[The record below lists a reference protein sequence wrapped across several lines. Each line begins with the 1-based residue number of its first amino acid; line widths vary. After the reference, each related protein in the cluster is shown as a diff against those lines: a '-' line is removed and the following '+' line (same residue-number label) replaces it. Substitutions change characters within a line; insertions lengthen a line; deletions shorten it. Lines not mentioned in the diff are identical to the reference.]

1 MNRGFVQKIFGS
13 RNERV
18 LRKLR
23 RNVTRINALEAEC
36 QACSD
41 TALRERTGV
50 LRQRHAAGETLEVLL
65 PEAFALM
72 RESAR
77 RTLGLRHFDSQLIG
91 GMVLHEGRIAEMAT
105 GEGKT
110 LVATLPVYLNA
121 LTGQGV
127 HVVTVNEYLAQRDAE
142 WMRPAYEALG
152 LTVGVIRSSQTLE
165 AKKAAYQSDV
175 VYGTNHEFV
184 FDYLRDNMA
193 FEPGDRVH
201 RGLYYAIVD
210 EVDSI
215 LIDEAR
221 TPLIISGPV
230 EEDTDLY
237 AVVDRMARRLTPQRE
252 PDGPGDFEV
261 DEKTKQTHLTEEGH
275 RRVEALLLEHR
286 LIAPGESLYEPKNLK
301 FMHYVQAGLR
311 AHWLYKRE
319 VDYIVRDGEIV
330 IVDEFTGRTMEGR
343 RWSEGLHQAIEA
355 KEGLKV
361 QAENQT
367 LASITYQNYFRLYEK
382 LAGMTG
388 TADTEAYEFLDIYR
402 LEVLVIPTHRPMIR
416 DDLPDLVY
424 LSRKRKF
431 DAIVEDIVERHSQ
444 GQPILVG
451 TTSIETSEYLS
462 GLLAQRKVPHE
473 VLNAK
478 QHQREAEIVAQAG
491 RPGRVTIATNMAGRG
506 TDIVLGGNLNVEIA
520 ALGGDAE
527 RIAAARVAWEERH
540 AAVLAAGGLAI
551 IGTERHES
559 RRIDNQ
565 LRGRAGRQGDPGVS
579 RFYLSLEDDLMR
591 IFAGDRLKGL
601 MGKLGMQDDEALEHP
616 WVTRTIESAQRKVE
630 AHNYDM
636 RKQLLEYDDV
646 ANEQRKLVY
655 RQRNELL
662 DAEDVGD
669 RIRGMQADV
678 ISSLLEPHILPGTV
692 AEHWDIGTLET
703 DLKRDFDLDTGL
715 VAWIREHPDGTQEE
729 LTVYLCGKLD
739 TQWQE
744 KVRKLGADEMNRF
757 ARQVML
763 MTLDDLWK
771 EHLAA
776 MDYLRQGIHLRG
788 FAQVDPKQA
797 YKSEAFTMFT
807 ELLDRILF
815 ETVSVLAKVEV
826 RSPEEVAAEE
836 QRRRNPKK
844 WHLAQADYA
853 EEGSREGPGADTL
866 LVPSTPFVRSGR
878 KVGRNEPCPCGSGL
892 KYKNCHG
899 RIQEH

>member
-1 MNRGFVQKIFGS
+1 MIRGLVQKIFGS

-18 LRKLR
+18 LRRLNR
-23 RNVTRINALEAEC
+23 DVGRINALEAEC
-36 QACSD
+36 QKLTD
-41 TALRERTGV
+41 VELRERTGG
-50 LRQRHAAGETLEVLL
+50 LKARQAGGEALKALL

-77 RTLGLRHFDSQLIG
+77 RTLGLRHFDSQLLG

-121 LTGQGV
+121 LTGRSV
-127 HVVTVNEYLAQRDAE
+127 HVVTVNEYLASRDAE

-152 LTVGVIRSSQTLE
+152 LTVGVIRSNQSLE
-165 AKKAAYQSDV
+165 DKKAAYQADV

-193 FEPGDRVH
+193 FEPEERVH
-201 RGLYYAIVD
+201 RDLSYGIVD

-230 EEDTDLY
+230 EEDTNLY
-237 AVVDRMARRLTPQRE
+237 AVVDRIARRLTPQQE
-252 PDGPGDFEV
+252 SGGPGDFEI
-261 DEKTKQTHLTEEGH
+261 DEKTKQTHLTEDGH
-275 RRVEALLLEHR
+275 RRVEELLLENS

-301 FMHYVQAGLR
+301 FMHYVQAALR

-319 VDYIVRDGEIV
+319 VDYIVRDREVV

-355 KEGLKV
+355 KEGLRV

-367 LASITYQNYFRLYEK
+367 LASISYQNYFRIYEK

-402 LEVLVIPTHRPMIR
+402 LEVVVVPTHRPMVR

-424 LSRKRKF
+424 LEKKKKF
-431 DAIVEDIVERHSQ
+431 DAIVEDIVDRHAHD
-444 GQPILVG
+444 QPILVG
-451 TTSIETSEYLS
+451 TTSIENSEYLS
-462 GLLAQRKVPHE
+462 ALLTQRKVPHA

-506 TDIVLGGNLNVEIA
+506 TDIVLGGNLTAEIA
-520 ALGGDAE
+520 TLSGDAA
-527 RIAAARVAWEERH
+527 RIDAARVDWNARH
-540 AAVLAAGGLAI
+540 ATVLKAGGLAI

-591 IFAGDRLKGL
+591 IFAADRLKGL
-601 MGKLGMQDDEALEHP
+601 MGKLGMQEDEAIEHP
-616 WVTRTIESAQRKVE
+616 WVTRTIENAQRKVE

-662 DAEDVGD
+662 DADDVGE

-678 ISSLLEPHILPGTV
+678 IDSLLTPHILPGTY
-692 AEHWDIGTLET
+692 AEHWELGSLEE
-703 DLKRDFDLDTGL
+703 DLKRDFELETGL
-715 VAWIREHPDGTQEE
+715 SAWIREHPEGSGEALATHLVQ
-729 LTVYLCGKLD
+729 KLES
-739 TQWQE
+739 QWQE
-744 KVRKLGADEMNRF
+744 KIRRLGADEMNRF

-815 ETVSVLAKVEV
+815 DTVSVLAKVEV
-826 RSPEEVAAEE
+826 RSPEEVAAAE
-836 QRRRNPKK
+836 QRRRKPEN
-844 WHLAQADYA
+844 WRLQQA
-853 EEGSREGPGADTL
+853 EFEGGVSTEHPGADAL
-866 LVPSTPFVRSGR
+866 IPSIPFVRSGR
-878 KVGRNEPCPCGSGL
+878 KIGRNEPCPCGSGL

-899 RIQEH
+899 RIQDA

>member
-1 MNRGFVQKIFGS
+1 MIRGLAQKIFGS

-18 LRKLR
+18 LRRLGR
-23 RNVTRINALEAEC
+23 DVVRINTLEAAC
-36 QACSD
+36 QALSD
-41 TALRERTGV
+41 TALRERTG
-50 LRQRHAAGETLEVLL
+50 LLKTRHAGGESLKVLL

-77 RTLGLRHFDSQLIG
+77 RTLGLRHFDSQIVG

-121 LTGQGV
+121 LTGRSV
-127 HVVTVNEYLAQRDAE
+127 HVVTVNEYLASRDAE

-152 LTVGVIRSSQTLE
+152 LKVGVIQSNQSLE
-165 AKKAAYQSDV
+165 DKKAAYQADV

-201 RGLYYAIVD
+201 RGLSYGIVD

-237 AVVDRMARRLTPQRE
+237 AVVDRIARRLTPQRE
-252 PDGPGDFEV
+252 PSGPGDFEI
-261 DEKTKQTHLTEEGH
+261 DEKTKQTHLTEDGH
-275 RRVEALLLEHR
+275 RRVEALLLENR

-319 VDYIVRDGEIV
+319 VDYIVRDREIV

-355 KEGLKV
+355 KEGLRV

-367 LASITYQNYFRLYEK
+367 LASISYQNYFRLYEK

-402 LEVLVIPTHRPMIR
+402 LEVVVVPTHRPMVR
-416 DDLPDLVY
+416 QDLPDLIY
-424 LSRKRKF
+424 LGKKKKF
-431 DAIVEDIVERHSQ
+431 EAIVEDIVERHGQ

-451 TTSIETSEYLS
+451 TTSIENSEYLS
-462 GLLAQRKVPHE
+462 GLLTQRKVPHE

-506 TDIVLGGNLNVEIA
+506 TDIVLGGNLNAEIA
-520 ALGGDAE
+520 TLAGD
-527 RIAAARVAWEERH
+527 AARVAAARSDWNERH
-540 AAVLAAGGLAI
+540 AAVLHAGGLAI

-591 IFAGDRLKGL
+591 IFAADRLKGL
-601 MGKLGMQDDEALEHP
+601 MGKLGMQEDEALEHP
-616 WVTRTIESAQRKVE
+616 WVTRTIENAQRKVE

-646 ANEQRKLVY
+646 ANEQRKLIY
-655 RQRNELL
+655 RQRNDLL
-662 DAEDVGD
+662 DADDVGE

-678 ISSLLEPHILPGTV
+678 IDSLLAPHILPGTY
-692 AEHWDIGTLET
+692 AEHWDLGSLEE
-703 DLKRDFDLDTGL
+703 DLKRDFDLETGL
-715 VAWIREHPDGTQEE
+715 SAWIREHPEGSGEE
-729 LTVYLCGKLD
+729 LSVYLTGKLE

-826 RSPEEVAAEE
+826 RSPEEVAAAE
-836 QRRRNPKK
+836 QRRRKPQN
-844 WHLAQADYA
+844 WRLEQADY
-853 EEGSREGPGADTL
+853 ESGAPSETQSSEA
-866 LVPSTPFVRSGR
+866 LVPSMPFVRSGR

-899 RIQEH
+899 RIQDA

>member
-1 MNRGFVQKIFGS
+1 MIRGLVQKVFGS

-18 LRKLR
+18 LRRLGR
-23 RNVTRINALEAEC
+23 DVVRINALEPGC
-36 QACSD
+36 QALTDS
-41 TALRERTGV
+41 ALKERTDV
-50 LRQRHAAGETLEVLL
+50 LKSRLAGGESLKSLL

-77 RTLGLRHFDSQLIG
+77 RTLGLRHFDSQLLG

-121 LTGQGV
+121 LTGRSV
-127 HVVTVNEYLAQRDAE
+127 HLVTVNEYLASRDAE

-152 LTVGVIRSSQTLE
+152 LRVGVIRANQSLE
-165 AKKAAYQSDV
+165 DKKAAYLADV

-201 RGLYYAIVD
+201 RGLSYGIVD

-230 EEDTDLY
+230 EEDTELY
-237 AVVDRMARRLTPQRE
+237 AVVDRIARRLTPQRE
-252 PDGPGDFEV
+252 PGGPGDFEI
-261 DEKTKQTHLTEEGH
+261 DEKTKQTHLTEDGH
-275 RRVEALLLEHR
+275 RRVEALLLENR

-319 VDYIVRDGEIV
+319 VDYIVRDREIV

-343 RWSEGLHQAIEA
+343 RWSDGLHQAIEA
-355 KEGLKV
+355 KEGLRV

-367 LASITYQNYFRLYEK
+367 LASISYQNYFRLYEK

-402 LEVLVIPTHRPMIR
+402 LEVVVVPTHRPMVR
-416 DDLPDLVY
+416 MDLPDLIY
-424 LSRKRKF
+424 LGKKKKF
-431 DAIVEDIVERHSQ
+431 EAIVEDIVERHRQ

-451 TTSIETSEYLS
+451 TTSIENSEYLS
-462 GLLAQRKVPHE
+462 GLLTQRKIPHE

-506 TDIVLGGNLNVEIA
+506 TDIVLGGNLNAEIA
-520 ALGGDAE
+520 TLGKDTT
-527 RIAAARVAWEERH
+527 RIEAARTDWDERH
-540 AAVLAAGGLAI
+540 AAVLQAGGLAI

-591 IFAGDRLKGL
+591 IFAADRLKGL
-601 MGKLGMQDDEALEHP
+601 MGKLGMQEDEALEHP
-616 WVTRTIESAQRKVE
+616 WVTRTIENAQRKVE

-646 ANEQRKLVY
+646 ANEQRKLIY
-655 RQRNELL
+655 RQRNDLL
-662 DAEDVGD
+662 DADDMGE

-678 ISSLLEPHILPGTV
+678 IESLLSPHILPGTY
-692 AEHWDIGTLET
+692 AEHWDLGTLEE
-703 DLKRDFDLDTGL
+703 DLKRDFDLETGL
-715 VAWIREHPDGTQEE
+715 SAWMREHPEGTGEE
-729 LTVYLCGKLD
+729 LAADLTGKLEA
-739 TQWQE
+739 QWQA
-744 KVRKLGADEMNRF
+744 KVQKLGADEMNRF
-757 ARQVML
+757 ARKVML

-826 RSPEEVAAEE
+826 RSPEEVAAAEH
-836 QRRRNPKK
+836 RRRNPQN
-844 WHLAQADYA
+844 WRLEQADY
-853 EEGSREGPGADTL
+853 EGGAPSGTPGSDA
-866 LVPSTPFVRSGR
+866 LVPSMPFVRSGR

-899 RIQEH
+899 RIQDT